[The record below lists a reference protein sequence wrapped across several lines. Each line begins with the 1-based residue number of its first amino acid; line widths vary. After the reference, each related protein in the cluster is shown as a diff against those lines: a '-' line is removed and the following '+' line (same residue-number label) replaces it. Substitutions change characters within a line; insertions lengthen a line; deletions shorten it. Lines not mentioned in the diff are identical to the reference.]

1 MGLENYA
8 CMYTLLRIQHIC
20 HIFLT
25 DVKREE
31 TKKKGN
37 AHSRCQVSRGTCKK
51 FTDSRI
57 KK

>member
-31 TKKKGN
+31 TKKKVMHTLDAKSAEEHARNLQTAG
-37 AHSRCQVSRGTCKK
+37 
-51 FTDSRI
+51 
-57 KK
+57 